1 MPTINER
8 MTAAGV
14 PGRPYTIA
22 AQLDWAAAELDRL
35 ESKFQWCLK
44 NYVLPLVEDMEKG
57 ETE

>member
-1 MPTINER
+1 MTINER

-22 AQLDWAAAELDRL
+22 AQLDWAERELDKM
-35 ESKFQWCLK
+35 EAKNNWYLK